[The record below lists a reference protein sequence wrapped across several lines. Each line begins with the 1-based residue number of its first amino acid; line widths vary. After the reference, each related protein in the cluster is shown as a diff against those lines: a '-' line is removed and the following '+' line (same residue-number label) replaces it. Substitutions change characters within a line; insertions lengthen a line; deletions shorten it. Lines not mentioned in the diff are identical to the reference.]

1 MNLQG
6 PGNIKLPKEIP
17 SSLEIFSIPNML
29 TILPE
34 QSLANFNAQNPIFKQ
49 YLDLIK
55 KDIND
60 NTMLAYTDG
69 SALKNPGPTG
79 VGVLI
84 KVKGHTS
91 IPVKLAKAISSKGT
105 SFDGELAAILM
116 ATQYALTHLT
126 KEHAHLTFIQIVK
139 PAFVPLHH
147 TPEKTIIITKTF
159 LSEKI

>member
-6 PGNIKLPKEIP
+6 PENIKLPKEIP

-34 QSLANFNAQNPIFKQ
+34 QSLANVNAQNPIFKQ
-49 YLDLIK
+49 YLDLIN

-105 SFDGELAAILM
+105 SFDSELAAILM
-116 ATQYALTHLT
+116 ATQYALTQLT
-126 KEHAHLTFIQIVK
+126 KEHDSFNIYSDCQAIIGAITSHTREN
-139 PAFVPLHH
+139 HH
-147 TPEKTIIITKTF
+147 NNTISLI
-159 LSEKI
+159 